1 MVERDYYQMKA
12 QEVLDTLSTSEKGLP
27 RAEAKKRLQKYGKN
41 ELRAK
46 IRVPLWL
53 VFLSQFRELLIL
65 ILTLGGFISYFIG
78 NYRDGSII
86 FIIVFVNAII
96 GFLHEHKAGKIVDKL
111 KSLIRS
117 PAKAIRGGELVEIS
131 QENVVPGDIVHI
143 EAGDKLPADVRLIEV
158 NGLKTNDFALT
169 GESVPQEKHHDAI
182 NEEVSLADRDNM
194 AYAGTTVATG
204 SATGVVVA
212 TGMDTETGKI
222 AGMTEEAG
230 EIKTPLQRELRR
242 LANQL
247 TVAVGIISAG
257 LFVLGMVQD
266 FSLYMS
272 LVYALGVAM
281 AMVPQALPAQV
292 TVALS
297 TGSNLLADRNAVVK
311 NLPSVET
318 LGSTTVIC
326 TDKTG
331 TLTKNEMTVQSVWFN
346 GKRYEV
352 TGIGYEPEGDVL
364 DEGGKTLSKEHIE
377 EIEMIMDAATMSS
390 NAEIHEPDEEHASW
404 YPIGD
409 PTEAALITL
418 STKLGTRSPKE
429 DEENLELQ
437 EFSFDSEVMRMSS
450 VRKFGDEVRLAVKG
464 STNSVLSISAHFYK
478 DGENV
483 PITEGDRE
491 KIKAIN
497 EEYSRGGMRVLAI
510 AHRPLDSKK
519 GEYSRE
525 DVEKDVIFLG
535 LMAMID
541 PPKEGVREAIEDAR
555 KAHIRVF
562 ILTGDHPETAQA
574 VGREIGLPEPGE
586 ATPVITGRELKEMDE
601 KNLKKVL
608 QKNQSIIF
616 ARVDPEDKLQIVK
629 VLEAQGE
636 IVAVTGDGVNDAPAL
651 RRAHIGVAMGQRG
664 NDVAKEASRLVLLDD
679 NFSTLVHAIRGGRT
693 IYNNLKKTV
702 FASLTTN
709 VGELAVVLLGLLG
722 AALWNYPIPILA
734 GQILAIDLLGEIG
747 PLTLLTFDPPDK
759 DVMTRRPRKP
769 EEHMLNIFA
778 GTEITLLGILMGGL
792 AFLNFFLFMS
802 REGITLTIDSVGTMD
817 YFKATALSYATIVFC
832 QFFNIL
838 QRRSERTSLFNRNF
852 FTNTILL
859 YATVISIGLV
869 SLAIYGPYINDFLSF
884 GPITVTDWLF
894 VLGAAVIFLG
904 IFEVLKFFKRIRRTR
919 AAKEYEGSVAGYLKE
934 GTSDVIDRA
943 ERVLRGKLEGKP
955 LEPRRSSAKRK

>member
-1 MVERDYYQMKA
+1 LFDEHKATKRQQAVIERTNQMAERHYYQMKA
-12 QEVLDTLSTSEKGLP
+12 KEVLDALGTTEKGLS
-27 RAEAKKRLQKYGKN
+27 RAEAEKRLQKYGKN

-53 VFLSQFRELLIL
+53 VFLSQFKELLIL
-65 ILTLGGFISYFIG
+65 ILILGGFISYLIG

-96 GFLHEHKAGKIVDKL
+96 GFLHEHKAGKIIDKL
-111 KSLIRS
+111 KSLITS
-117 PAKAIRGGELVEIS
+117 PAKAVRDGELMEIS
-131 QENVVPGDIVHI
+131 QENLVPGDIVHI

-169 GESVPQEKHHDAI
+169 GESVPQEKQYDAI
-182 NEEVSLADRDNM
+182 KEEVSLADRDNM
-194 AYAGTTVATG
+194 AYAGTTAATG

-222 AGMTEEAG
+222 AGMTEETG
-230 EIKTPLQRELRR
+230 EIETPLQRELRR

-247 TVAVGIISAG
+247 TVTVGVISAG
-257 LFVLGMVQD
+257 LFVLGMIQD

-297 TGSNLLADRNAVVK
+297 TGSNQLADRNSVVK
-311 NLPSVET
+311 DLPSVET

-346 GKRYEV
+346 GKKYEV

-364 DEGGKTLSKEHIE
+364 DDGGKPLSEERIE
-377 EIEMIMDAATMSS
+377 EIEAIMDAATMSS

-429 DEENLELQ
+429 DEENPELQ
-437 EFSFDSEVMRMSS
+437 EFSFDFELMRMSS
-450 VRKFGDEVRLAVKG
+450 VRQFGNDVRLAVKG
-464 STNSVLSISAHFYK
+464 STNSVLSISSYIYR

-483 PITEGDRE
+483 PITEKDMER
-491 KIKAIN
+491 IKAIN

-541 PPKEGVREAIEDAR
+541 PPKEGVKEAIEDAHN
-555 KAHIRVF
+555 AHIRVF

-586 ATPVITGRELKEMDE
+586 ATPVITGTELKEMDE
-601 KNLKKVL
+601 EKLKKVL
-608 QKNQSIIF
+608 QENRSIIF

-629 VLEAQGE
+629 VLEDQGE

-709 VGELAVVLLGLLG
+709 VGELAVVLLGLL
-722 AALWNYPIPILA
+722 AASLWNYPIPILA

-759 DVMTRRPRKP
+759 DVMTRLPRKP
-769 EEHMLNIFA
+769 GEHMLNIFA
-778 GTEITLLGILMGGL
+778 GTEITLLGTLIGGL

-802 REGITLTIDSVGTMD
+802 REGITLTVDSVGAMD

-838 QRRSERTSLFNRNF
+838 QRRSERISLFNRNF
-852 FTNTILL
+852 FTNKILL
-859 YATVISIGLV
+859 YATLISMGVV
-869 SLAIYGPYINDFLSF
+869 SLAIYGPYISEFLSF
-884 GPITVTDWLF
+884 GPITLTDWLY
-894 VLGAAVIFLG
+894 VLGAATLYLS
-904 IFEVLKFFKRIRRTR
+904 IFELLKFFKRMRRPR
-919 AAKEYEGSVAGYLKE
+919 SENGYGNEPKESNFGE
-934 GTSDVIDRA
+934 
-943 ERVLRGKLEGKP
+943 
-955 LEPRRSSAKRK
+955 RSSNFLEEGGD

>member
-1 MVERDYYQMKA
+1 MKERDYYQMRA
-12 QEVLDTLSTSEKGLP
+12 QEVLDALGTTENGLS

-53 VFLSQFRELLIL
+53 LFLSQFKELLIL
-65 ILTLGGFISYFIG
+65 ILILGGFISYFIG

-111 KSLIRS
+111 KSLIKS
-117 PAKAIRGGELVEIS
+117 PAKAIRDEELMEIP
-131 QENVVPGDIVHI
+131 QENLVPGDIVHI

-169 GESVPQEKHHDAI
+169 GESVPQEKQHDEI
-182 NEEVSLADRDNM
+182 TEEVSLADRDNM

-204 SATGVVVA
+204 SAAGVVVA
-212 TGMDTETGKI
+212 TGMDSETGKI
-222 AGMTEEAG
+222 AGMTDQAG
-230 EIKTPLQRELRR
+230 EIKTPLQKELRR

-247 TVAVGIISAG
+247 SIAVGVISAG
-257 LFVLGMVQD
+257 LFVLGVVQD

-297 TGSNLLADRNAVVK
+297 TGSNQLADRKAVVK

-331 TLTKNEMTVQSVWFN
+331 TLTKNEMTVQSLWFN
-346 GKRYEV
+346 GKIYEV

-364 DEGGKTLSKEHIE
+364 DEDGKPLSAEHIE
-377 EIEMIMDAATMSS
+377 EIELIMDAATMSS

-418 STKLGTRSPKE
+418 SAKLGTRSRKE
-429 DEENLELQ
+429 DEENPELH
-437 EFSFDSEVMRMSS
+437 EFSFDSDLMRMSS
-450 VRKFGDEVRLAVKG
+450 VRQFGNDMRLAVKG
-464 STNSVLSISAHFYK
+464 STNSILSISAYIYR
-478 DGENV
+478 DGENA
-483 PITEGDRE
+483 PLTEEDRE
-491 KIKAIN
+491 KIKATN

-519 GEYSRE
+519 GEYRRE
-525 DVEKDVIFLG
+525 EVERDVIFLG

-541 PPKEGVREAIEDAR
+541 PPKEGVREAIQDAH

-574 VGREIGLPEPGE
+574 VGREIGLPEAGK
-586 ATPVITGRELKEMDE
+586 ATPVVTGTELKEMEE
-601 KNLKKVL
+601 KELKKLL

-629 VLEAQGE
+629 VLEEQGE

-679 NFSTLVHAIRGGRT
+679 NFSTLVHAVRGGRT
-693 IYNNLKKTV
+693 IYDNLKKTV
-702 FASLTTN
+702 LASLTTN
-709 VGELAVVLLGLLG
+709 VGELALVLLGLLA

-747 PLTLLTFDPPDK
+747 PLTLLTFDPPDR
-759 DVMTRRPRKP
+759 DVMTRLPRKP
-769 EEHMLNIFA
+769 GEHMLNIFA
-778 GTEITLLGILMGGL
+778 GTEITLLGILIGGL
-792 AFLNFFLFMS
+792 AFLNFVLFMG
-802 REGITLTIDSVGTMD
+802 REGITLTVNSMGTTD
-817 YFKATALSYATIVFC
+817 YFKATALSYATIVFS

-838 QRRSERTSLFNRNF
+838 QRRSERISLFNRNF
-852 FTNTILL
+852 FTNRILL
-859 YATVISIGLV
+859 FSIVISIGLV
-869 SLAIYGPYINDFLSF
+869 SLAIYGPYISDFLSF
-884 GPITVTDWLF
+884 GPITLTDWLF
-894 VLGAAVIFLG
+894 ILGAAVIFLG
-904 IFEVLKFFKRIRRTR
+904 TFEVLKFFKRTRRR
-919 AAKEYEGSVAGYLKE
+919 HVVHRRGGSEL
-934 GTSDVIDRA
+934 
-943 ERVLRGKLEGKP
+943 
-955 LEPRRSSAKRK
+955 

>member
-1 MVERDYYQMKA
+1 MKERDYYQMRA
-12 QEVLDTLSTSEKGLP
+12 QEVLDALGTTENGLS

-53 VFLSQFRELLIL
+53 LFLSQFKELLIL
-65 ILTLGGFISYFIG
+65 ILILGGFISYFIG

-111 KSLIRS
+111 KSLIKS
-117 PAKAIRGGELVEIS
+117 PAKAIRDGELMEIL
-131 QENVVPGDIVHI
+131 QENLVPGDIVHI

-169 GESVPQEKHHDAI
+169 GESVPQEKQHDEI
-182 NEEVSLADRDNM
+182 TEEVSLADRDNM

-204 SATGVVVA
+204 SAAGVVVA
-212 TGMDTETGKI
+212 TGMDSETGKI
-222 AGMTEEAG
+222 AGMTDQAG
-230 EIKTPLQRELRR
+230 EIKTPLQKELRR

-247 TVAVGIISAG
+247 SIAVGVISAG
-257 LFVLGMVQD
+257 LFVLGVVQD

-297 TGSNLLADRNAVVK
+297 TGSNQLADRKAVVK

-331 TLTKNEMTVQSVWFN
+331 TLTKNEMTVQSLWFN
-346 GKRYEV
+346 GKIYEV

-364 DEGGKTLSKEHIE
+364 DEDGKPLSAEHIE
-377 EIEMIMDAATMSS
+377 EIELIMDAATMSS

-418 STKLGTRSPKE
+418 SAKLGTRSRKE
-429 DEENLELQ
+429 DEENPELH
-437 EFSFDSEVMRMSS
+437 EFSFDSDLMRMSS
-450 VRKFGDEVRLAVKG
+450 VRQFGNDMRLAVKG
-464 STNSVLSISAHFYK
+464 STNSILSISAYIYR
-478 DGENV
+478 DGENA
-483 PITEGDRE
+483 PLTEEDRE
-491 KIKAIN
+491 KIKATN

-519 GEYSRE
+519 GEYRRE
-525 DVEKDVIFLG
+525 EVERDVIFLG

-541 PPKEGVREAIEDAR
+541 PPKEGVREAIQDAH

-574 VGREIGLPEPGE
+574 VGREIGLPEAGK
-586 ATPVITGRELKEMDE
+586 ATPVVTGTELKEMEE
-601 KNLKKVL
+601 KELKKLL

-629 VLEAQGE
+629 VLEEQGE

-679 NFSTLVHAIRGGRT
+679 NFSTLVHAVRGGRT
-693 IYNNLKKTV
+693 IYDNLKKTV
-702 FASLTTN
+702 LASLTTN
-709 VGELAVVLLGLLG
+709 VGELALVLLGLLA

-747 PLTLLTFDPPDK
+747 PLTLLTFDPPDR
-759 DVMTRRPRKP
+759 DVMTRLPRKP
-769 EEHMLNIFA
+769 GEHMLNIFA
-778 GTEITLLGILMGGL
+778 GTEITLLGILIGGL
-792 AFLNFFLFMS
+792 AFLNFVLFMG
-802 REGITLTIDSVGTMD
+802 REGITLTVNSMGTTD
-817 YFKATALSYATIVFC
+817 YFKATALSYATIVFS

-838 QRRSERTSLFNRNF
+838 QRRSERISLFNRNF
-852 FTNTILL
+852 FTNRILL
-859 YATVISIGLV
+859 FSIVISIGLV
-869 SLAIYGPYINDFLSF
+869 SLAIYGPYISDFLSF
-884 GPITVTDWLF
+884 GPITLTDWLF
-894 VLGAAVIFLG
+894 ILGAAVIFLG
-904 IFEVLKFFKRIRRTR
+904 TFEVLKFFKRTRRR
-919 AAKEYEGSVAGYLKE
+919 HVVHRRGGSEL
-934 GTSDVIDRA
+934 
-943 ERVLRGKLEGKP
+943 
-955 LEPRRSSAKRK
+955 

>member
-1 MVERDYYQMKA
+1 MPQKKYYQMGPD
-12 QEVLDTLSTSEKGLP
+12 EVLEDLDTTEKGLS
-27 RAEAKKRLQKYGKN
+27 RAEVEKRLKKYGKN

-53 VFLSQFRELLIL
+53 LFLSQFKELLIL
-65 ILTLGGFISYFIG
+65 ILILGGLISYFIG
-78 NYRDGSII
+78 NFRDGSII
-86 FIIVFVNAII
+86 FIIVLVNAVI
-96 GFLHEHKAGKIVDKL
+96 GFLHERKAGKIIDKL

-117 PAKAIRGGELVEIS
+117 PAKAMRDGELAEIS
-131 QENVVPGDIVHI
+131 QENLVPGDIVFI
-143 EAGDKLPADVRLIEV
+143 EAGDKLPADLRLITV
-158 NGLKTNDFALT
+158 SGLKTNDFALT
-169 GESVPQEKHHDAI
+169 GESVPQGKQRDAI
-182 NEEVSLADRDNM
+182 KEESPLADRDNM

-230 EIKTPLQRELRR
+230 ETQTPLQKELRR

-247 TVAVGIISAG
+247 SVTVAVISVG
-257 LFVLGMVQD
+257 LFTLGIAQD

-292 TVALS
+292 TVALT
-297 TGSNLLADRNAVVK
+297 TGSNMLADRNAVVK
-311 NLPSVET
+311 DLPSVET

-331 TLTKNEMTVQSVWFN
+331 TLTKNEMTVQSLWFN
-346 GKRYEV
+346 GKKYKV
-352 TGIGYEPEGDVL
+352 TGIGYEPKGDVL
-364 DEGGKTLSKEHIE
+364 DEKKNRLSEKHIE
-377 EIEMIMDAATMSS
+377 AIEVIMDAATMSS

-429 DEENLELQ
+429 DEENPEIQ
-437 EFSFDSEVMRMSS
+437 EFSFDSELMRMSS
-450 VRKFGDEVRLAVKG
+450 VRQFGNEKRLAVKG
-464 STNSVLSISAHFYK
+464 STNSVLSISTHIYK
-478 DGENV
+478 DGKHAA
-483 PITEGDRE
+483 ITAKDKE
-491 KIKAIN
+491 KIRAIN
-497 EEYSRGGMRVLAI
+497 EDYSKNGMRVLAI
-510 AHRPLDSKK
+510 AHRSLDSKK
-519 GEYSRE
+519 DEYIRE
-525 DVEKDVIFLG
+525 EVEKGVTFLG

-541 PPKEGVREAIEDAR
+541 PPKEGVKEAISDAR

-574 VGREIGLPEPGE
+574 VGRAIGLPEPGE
-586 ATPVITGRELKEMDE
+586 ATPVITGTQLKDMGLKKLKKLLKE
-601 KNLKKVL
+601 
-608 QKNQSIIF
+608 NQSIIF

-629 VLEAQGE
+629 VLEEQGE

-693 IYNNLKKTV
+693 IYNNLKKTI

-709 VGELAVVLLGLLG
+709 VGELALVLLGLLA

-734 GQILAIDLLGEIG
+734 GQILAVDLLGEIG
-747 PLTLLTFDPPDK
+747 PLTMLTFDPPDK
-759 DVMTRRPRKP
+759 DVMTRQPRQP
-769 EEHMLNIFA
+769 EEHVLGIWG
-778 GTEITLLGILMGGL
+778 GTEITLLGILIGGL

-802 REGITLTIDSVGTMD
+802 REGITLTVDSVDTMH
-817 YFKATALSYATIVFC
+817 YFKATVLSYATIVFC

-838 QRRSERTSLFNRNF
+838 QRRSERISLFNRDF
-852 FTNTILL
+852 FSNRILL
-859 YATVISIGLV
+859 ASIVMSIGLV
-869 SLAIYGPYINDFLSF
+869 LFAIYGPYISDFLSF
-884 GPITVTDWLF
+884 GPITITDWLF
-894 VLGAAVIFLG
+894 VLGAAVLYLG
-904 IFEVLKFFKRIRRTR
+904 VFEVLKFFKR
-919 AAKEYEGSVAGYLKE
+919 V
-934 GTSDVIDRA
+934 
-943 ERVLRGKLEGKP
+943 RG
-955 LEPRRSSAKRK
+955 R

>member
-1 MVERDYYQMKA
+1 MAGRDYYQMEA
-12 QEVLDTLSTSEKGLP
+12 QEVLKALGTTESGLS
-27 RAEAKKRLQKYGKN
+27 RAEAAKRLQKYGKN

-53 VFLSQFRELLIL
+53 LFLSQFKELLIL
-65 ILTLGGFISYFIG
+65 ILILGGFISYFIG

-96 GFLHEHKAGKIVDKL
+96 GFLHEHRAGKIIDKL
-111 KSLIRS
+111 KSLIKS
-117 PAKAIRGGELVEIS
+117 PAKAVRDGELMEIS
-131 QENVVPGDIVHI
+131 QENLVPGDVVRI

-169 GESVPQEKHHDAI
+169 GESVPQEKQHDAI
-182 NEEVSLADRDNM
+182 NEAVSLADRDNM
-194 AYAGTTVATG
+194 AYAATTVATG

-222 AGMTEEAG
+222 AGLTEEAG
-230 EIKTPLQRELRR
+230 ETKTPLQRELRR

-247 TVAVGIISAG
+247 TVAVGFISAG
-257 LFVLGMVQD
+257 LFVLGMIQE

-297 TGSNLLADRNAVVK
+297 TGSNQLADRNAVVK

-346 GKRYEV
+346 GKKYEI

-364 DEGGKTLSKEHIE
+364 DEDGNTLSEKHIE
-377 EIEMIMDAATMSS
+377 QIEVIMDAATMSS

-429 DEENLELQ
+429 DEENPELH
-437 EFSFDSEVMRMSS
+437 EFSFDSELMRMSS
-450 VRKFGDEVRLAVKG
+450 VRQFGDDVRLAVKG
-464 STNSVLSISAHFYK
+464 STYSILSISSHIYK
-478 DGENV
+478 DGKNV
-483 PITEGDRE
+483 PITEEDEER
-491 KIKAIN
+491 IKSIN
-497 EEYSRGGMRVLAI
+497 EEYSGGGMRVLAI
-510 AHRPLDSKK
+510 AHRPLDFKK
-519 GEYSRE
+519 EEYERE
-525 DVEKDVIFLG
+525 EVEKDVIFLG

-541 PPKEGVREAIEDAR
+541 PPKEGVREAIEDAQ

-586 ATPVITGRELKEMDE
+586 ATPVITGTELKEMDE
-601 KNLKKVL
+601 KKLQKVV

-629 VLEAQGE
+629 VLEEQGQ

-664 NDVAKEASRLVLLDD
+664 NDVAKEASRLILLDD

-709 VGELAVVLLGLLG
+709 IGELALVLLGLLA

-734 GQILAIDLLGEIG
+734 GQILAVDLLGEIG
-747 PLTLLTFDPPDK
+747 PLTFLTFDPPDK
-759 DVMTRRPRKP
+759 DVMTRTPRKP

-778 GTEITLLGILMGGL
+778 GTEITLLGILIGGL

-802 REGITLTIDSVGTMD
+802 REGITLTVESVNTMD

-838 QRRSERTSLFNRNF
+838 ERRSERISLFNHNF
-852 FTNTILL
+852 FTNRVLL

-869 SLAIYGPYINDFLSF
+869 LLAIYGPYISDFLSF
-884 GPITVTDWLF
+884 GPITLPDWLF
-894 VLGAAVIFLG
+894 ILGAAVVYLG
-904 IFEVLKFFKRIRRTR
+904 IFEALKFFKRMTR
-919 AAKEYEGSVAGYLKE
+919 AP
-934 GTSDVIDRA
+934 SD
-943 ERVLRGKLEGKP
+943 
-955 LEPRRSSAKRK
+955 S

>member
-1 MVERDYYQMKA
+1 MAKRDYYQMKA
-12 QEVLDTLSTSEKGLP
+12 KEVLEALGTTEKGLS
-27 RAEAKKRLQKYGKN
+27 RAEAEKRLQKYGKN

-53 VFLSQFRELLIL
+53 LFLSQFKELLIL
-65 ILTLGGFISYFIG
+65 ILILGGFISYFIG

-96 GFLHEHKAGKIVDKL
+96 GFLHEHKAGKIIDKL
-111 KSLIRS
+111 KSLIKS
-117 PAKAIRGGELVEIS
+117 PAKAIRDGELAEIS
-131 QENVVPGDIVHI
+131 QENLVPGDIVHI
-143 EAGDKLPADVRLIEV
+143 EAGDKLPADVRLVEV

-169 GESVPQEKHHDAI
+169 GESVPQEKQRDAI

-194 AYAGTTVATG
+194 AYAATTVATG

-212 TGMDTETGKI
+212 TGMDTETGRI

-230 EIKTPLQRELRR
+230 ETKTPLQRELRR

-247 TVAVGIISAG
+247 SIAVGVISAG
-257 LFVLGMVQD
+257 LFVLGMVQE

-297 TGSNLLADRNAVVK
+297 TGSNQLADRNAVVK

-331 TLTKNEMTVQSVWFN
+331 TLTKNEITVQSVWFN
-346 GKRYEV
+346 GKKYAV

-364 DEGGKTLSKEHIE
+364 GEDGNPLGEEHIE
-377 EIEMIMDAATMSS
+377 EIEVIMDAATMSS

-404 YPIGD
+404 HPIGD

-418 STKLGTRSPKE
+418 STKLGTRSPRE
-429 DEENLELQ
+429 DEENPELQ
-437 EFSFDSEVMRMSS
+437 EFSFDSELMRMSS
-450 VRKFGDEVRLAVKG
+450 VRQFGNDVRLAVKG
-464 STNSVLSISAHFYK
+464 STNSVLSISAYIYK

-483 PITEGDRE
+483 PITEQDKE

-497 EEYSRGGMRVLAI
+497 DEYSRGGMRVLAI

-525 DVEKDVIFLG
+525 DVERNVIFLG

-541 PPKEGVREAIEDAR
+541 PPKEGVREAIEDAH

-586 ATPVITGRELKEMDE
+586 ATPVITGTELKEMDE
-601 KNLKKVL
+601 KELKKVL
-608 QKNQSIIF
+608 QKNPSIIF

-629 VLEAQGE
+629 VLEDQGE

-709 VGELAVVLLGLLG
+709 VGELALVLLGLMA

-747 PLTLLTFDPPDK
+747 PLTLLTFDPPDR
-759 DVMTRRPRKP
+759 DVMTRLPRKP

-802 REGITLTIDSVGTMD
+802 REGITLTVDSVGTMD

-838 QRRSERTSLFNRNF
+838 QRRFERISLFNRNF
-852 FTNTILL
+852 LTNRILL
-859 YATVISIGLV
+859 FSIPVSIGLV
-869 SLAIYGPYINDFLSF
+869 LVAIYGPYISDFLSF

-894 VLGAAVIFLG
+894 VLGVAVIFLG
-904 IFEVLKFFKRIRRTR
+904 IFEALKFFKRIRPTR
-919 AAKEYEGSVAGYLKE
+919 SGDG
-934 GTSDVIDRA
+934 
-943 ERVLRGKLEGKP
+943 P
-955 LEPRRSSAKRK
+955 

>member
-1 MVERDYYQMKA
+1 MAERDYYQMKT
-12 QEVLDTLSTSEKGLP
+12 QEVLDALNTTEKGLP
-27 RAEAKKRLQKYGKN
+27 RAEAKKRLEKYGKN
-41 ELRAK
+41 ELKAK

-53 VFLSQFRELLIL
+53 LFLLQFKELLIL
-65 ILTLGGFISYFIG
+65 ILILGGFISYFIG

-96 GFLHEHKAGKIVDKL
+96 GFLHEHKAGKIIDKL
-111 KSLIRS
+111 KSLIMS
-117 PAKAIRGGELVEIS
+117 PAKAIRDGELVEIS
-131 QENVVPGDIVHI
+131 QENLVPGDIVHI

-169 GESVPQEKHHDAI
+169 GESVPQEKQRNAI
-182 NEEVSLADRDNM
+182 KEEVPLADRDNM

-230 EIKTPLQRELRR
+230 EIETPLQRELRR

-247 TVAVGIISAG
+247 TVAVGVISAG
-257 LFVLGMVQD
+257 LFVLGMLQD

-297 TGSNLLADRNAVVK
+297 TGSNQLADRNAVVK
-311 NLPSVET
+311 DLPSVET

-346 GKRYEV
+346 GKKYEV
-352 TGIGYEPEGDVL
+352 TGIGYEPKGDVL
-364 DEGGKTLSKEHIE
+364 DGDGNPLSKEQVEKIE
-377 EIEMIMDAATMSS
+377 VIMDAATMSS

-418 STKLGTRSPKE
+418 STKLGTRSPRE
-429 DEENLELQ
+429 DEENPELQ
-437 EFSFDSEVMRMSS
+437 EFPFDFELMRMSS
-450 VRKFGDEVRLAVKG
+450 VRQFGNDVRLAVKG
-464 STNSVLSISAHFYK
+464 STNSVLSISTHIYR
-478 DGENV
+478 DGENL
-483 PITEGDRE
+483 PMTEGDRE
-491 KIKAIN
+491 RIKAIT

-510 AHRPLDSKK
+510 SHRPLDSKK
-519 GEYSRE
+519 GEYTRE
-525 DVEKDVIFLG
+525 GVEKDAIFLG

-541 PPKEGVREAIEDAR
+541 PPKEGVRQAIEDAH
-555 KAHIRVF
+555 KAHIRVL

-586 ATPVITGRELKEMDE
+586 VTPVITGTEFKGMDG
-601 KNLKKVL
+601 KRLKKVL

-616 ARVDPEDKLQIVK
+616 ARVDPEDKLKIVK
-629 VLEAQGE
+629 VLEEQGE

-679 NFSTLVHAIRGGRT
+679 NFSTLFHAIRGGRT

-709 VGELAVVLLGLLG
+709 VGELAVVLLGLL
-722 AALWNYPIPILA
+722 AASLWNYPIPILA

-759 DVMTRRPRKP
+759 DVMTRLPRKP

-778 GTEITLLGILMGGL
+778 GAEITLLGILMGGL
-792 AFLNFFLFMS
+792 AFLNFFLFMG
-802 REGITLTIDSVGTMD
+802 REGITLTVDSVGTMD
-817 YFKATALSYATIVFC
+817 YFKATALSYATILFC

-838 QRRSERTSLFNRNF
+838 QRRFERTSLFNRDF
-852 FTNTILL
+852 FTNRALL
-859 YATVISIGLV
+859 YSTVISVGLV
-869 SLAIYGPYINDFLSF
+869 FLVIYAPYISDFLNF
-884 GPITVTDWLF
+884 GPVTVTDWLF

-904 IFEVLKFFKRIRRTR
+904 VFEALKFFKRYVCPNPI
-919 AAKEYEGSVAGYLKE
+919 L
-934 GTSDVIDRA
+934 
-943 ERVLRGKLEGKP
+943 
-955 LEPRRSSAKRK
+955 